1 MPEACSGFGNQPWSR
16 RLPPGESPGARHEVA
31 RRGLLQCRQ
40 AGLEDFAYMEGVED
54 ETQLKERIVVTG
66 SEVHSFS
73 LLQYEMHP
81 SIWDGT
87 SENIIGAGWA
97 EQLHLG

>member
-1 MPEACSGFGNQPWSR
+1 
-16 RLPPGESPGARHEVA
+16 
-31 RRGLLQCRQ
+31 
-40 AGLEDFAYMEGVED
+40 MEGVED